1 MGLLFSML
9 DRAKVGKYDLS
20 RRRKSLPP
28 PARHVFNQNTC
39 SFERQ
44 RPFLRVSSA
53 RGVISCLVGKM
64 QCRASTGQKNR
75 AGLFLIC
82 SACGDSL
89 GTQRGQFRQ
98 SFRMNRNNIQQI
110 NLEFQCVSHIFEN
123 LQRYSTNI
131 AGNS

>member
-64 QCRASTGQKNR
+64 QCRASTGQKER
-75 AGLFLIC
+75 EQARCVPTL
-82 SACGDSL
+82 
-89 GTQRGQFRQ
+89 
-98 SFRMNRNNIQQI
+98 SFRKNGVYLVFILALGACLVLTRRKAILRKYSRNALYQGVN
-110 NLEFQCVSHIFEN
+110 
-123 LQRYSTNI
+123 ST
-131 AGNS
+131 